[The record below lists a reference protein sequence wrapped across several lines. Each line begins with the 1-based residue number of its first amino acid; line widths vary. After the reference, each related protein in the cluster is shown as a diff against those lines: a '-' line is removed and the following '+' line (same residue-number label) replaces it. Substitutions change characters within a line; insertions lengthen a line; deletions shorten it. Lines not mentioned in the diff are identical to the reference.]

1 LAEDVVLAF
10 PSAIRP
16 LRHVRSTLILASIES
31 IRKSERFEEYELALP
46 PEHRGAVLGAI
57 AATWLPID
65 VALAHYSACDALGL
79 SADQQVQAGH
89 KTFLGARPT
98 LLGTAVALARTAG
111 FTPWQAFP
119 LYQRFWERGMD
130 GGGLSVVRV
139 GPKDAH
145 ITIVECGLVASAYF
159 RNGLRGL
166 CASLTQLF
174 CARAYVTERSHASDG
189 TLVLRVQWV

>member
-1 LAEDVVLAF
+1 LTEDVILAF
-10 PSAIRP
+10 PTPIRP
-16 LRHVRSTLILASIES
+16 TRHVRSTLILASIDS
-31 IRKSERFEEYELALP
+31 VKKSGRFDDYERGLL
-46 PEHRGAVLGAI
+46 PEHKDAVLGAI
-57 AATWLPID
+57 AATWLPIE

-79 SADQQVQAGH
+79 SPDQQVQAGRS
-89 KTFLGARPT
+89 TFMGARPT

-119 LYQRFWERGMD
+119 LYQRFWDRGLD
-130 GGGLSVVRV
+130 GGGMTVVQV

-145 ITIVECGLVASAYF
+145 ITIVQCSLFSSAYF

-174 CARAYVTERSHASDG
+174 CTRAYVTERSHASSG
-189 TLVLRVQWV
+189 TLALRVQWA